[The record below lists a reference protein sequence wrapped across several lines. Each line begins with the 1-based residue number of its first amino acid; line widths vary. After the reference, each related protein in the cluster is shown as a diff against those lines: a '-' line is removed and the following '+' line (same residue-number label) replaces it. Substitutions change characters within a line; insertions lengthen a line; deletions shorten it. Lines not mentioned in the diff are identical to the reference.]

1 MIVLPHS
8 NQLFARNG
16 PEQTNGWKSCQK
28 IDGSEELETR
38 PLGGGEGGS
47 SSYFVSRYW
56 IHPRTFISR
65 LLIYLYSDIF
75 LHSLSLDIFGT
86 CVLFASDNKSY
97 GYLDIFLFSE

>member
-28 IDGSEELETR
+28 IDGSGELETR

-47 SSYFVSRYW
+47 SSYFFSRYW

-65 LLIYLYSDIF
+65 LLIYLIQISFCIHCPLIF
-75 LHSLSLDIFGT
+75 SGLAFFSHLTISLMDT
-86 CVLFASDNKSY
+86 
-97 GYLDIFLFSE
+97 

>member
-38 PLGGGEGGS
+38 PLGGGEGREVLRVI
-47 SSYFVSRYW
+47 FFSRYW
-56 IHPRTFISR
+56 IHPITFISR

-86 CVLFASDNKSY
+86 CVLFASDNKSM
-97 GYLDIFLFSE
+97 DT